1 MYKINNFNDKDITT
15 NHFLNN
21 KTKKLF
27 LLLSLIGTMML
38 FYLFELN
45 KIHIQGTTETYSLLQ
60 IPVIIGACIGGPSV
74 GLILC
79 FIYGF
84 VDMTYASFS
93 VNYTDVLISPFA
105 ISNIDSYSVHGNV
118 VSLLICFIPKIFL
131 ALVPSLIFKYFGNNG
146 KSFWQLFLSII
157 CTFLTILLSF
167 GTFICLFNLAFTNY
181 LSDIPNSEKFIL
193 IVNSSA
199 TQAFVQK
206 ILINLVIN
214 PIAIFA
220 IKNIAHFD

>member
-118 VSLLICFIPKIFL
+118 VSLLMCFIPKIFL
-131 ALVPSLIFKYFGNNG
+131 ALVPSLIFKYFGNNS